1 MRSSR
6 NVDLL
11 ARVLNSIGHFRGK
24 ARLADIMGRFSYS
37 WNNSRGT
44 FPLANGRTVT
54 VDLSDRIQRLM
65 WGAAYEPHVRRCLAA
80 LLRPGDTFVDVGSH
94 IGFFSLIASSLVGCT
109 GKVYAFEADS
119 ALFEKLRA
127 NASEYP
133 WLVPSLRAVWSGS
146 GTVSFSNPQQA
157 GETGWGKLACIRNE
171 GNIASVEAVSLD
183 EWHESVGFPPIRV
196 IKVDAEGSEPM
207 ILEGARRIIKST
219 RPFLIIELNDQ
230 LLREVGQSKEIL
242 ADTLRGQGYR
252 IFAMGLE
259 AFVESR
265 DLNDLLSPE
274 VLCVPS
280 DRLEEAERALP
291 KLRTERPAPPL

>member
-1 MRSSR
+1 MRGNR
-6 NVDLL
+6 NADLL
-11 ARVLNSIGHFRGK
+11 ARGLNSTGYFRGK
-24 ARLADIMGRFSYS
+24 VRVADLLGRLAYS
-37 WNNSRGT
+37 WNSGRGT

-54 VDLSDRIQRLM
+54 IDLGDRIQRLM
-65 WGAAYEPHVRRCLAA
+65 WGAAYEPHVRRCLVA
-80 LLRPGDTFVDVGSH
+80 LLRPGDTFIDVGSH
-94 IGFFSLIASSLVGCT
+94 IGFFSLIVASLVGRT

-119 ALFEKLRA
+119 ALFEKLHA

-133 WLVPSLRAVWSGS
+133 WLVASLRAVWSGS

-196 IKVDAEGSEPM
+196 IKVDAEGSEPFV
-207 ILEGARRIIKST
+207 LEGAGRIIKST

-230 LLREVGQSKEIL
+230 LLREVGRSKEIV
-242 ADTLRGQGYR
+242 AAALRDQGYR
-252 IFAMGLE
+252 IFAMGLDD
-259 AFVESR
+259 FVESR

-291 KLRTERPAPPL
+291 GLRTGGPASPP